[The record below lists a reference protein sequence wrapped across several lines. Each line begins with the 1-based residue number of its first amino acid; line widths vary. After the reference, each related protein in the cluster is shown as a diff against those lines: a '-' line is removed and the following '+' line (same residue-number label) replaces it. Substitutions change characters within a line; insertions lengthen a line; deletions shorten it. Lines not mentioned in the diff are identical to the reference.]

1 MLEINPEA
9 AASVVEMKKGQ
20 KLDEGVPRA
29 PDQRSRLKLLESASP
44 IAFAGIR
51 IMAKSMRRSILD
63 ENHPTLLTQRNN

>member
-1 MLEINPEA
+1 MLEINPE

-29 PDQRSRLKLLESASP
+29 PDRRSRLKLLESASP

-51 IMAKSMRRSILD
+51 IMAKSMRRSILG
-63 ENHPTLLTQRNN
+63 ENDSTLLNQTNN